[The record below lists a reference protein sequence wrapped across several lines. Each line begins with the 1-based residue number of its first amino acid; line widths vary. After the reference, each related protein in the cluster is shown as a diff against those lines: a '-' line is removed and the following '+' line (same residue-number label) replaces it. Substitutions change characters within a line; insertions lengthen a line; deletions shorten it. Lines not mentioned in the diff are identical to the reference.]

1 MENKEQTVE
10 ITPEPKIESRFGFGK
25 DNKVLSIRTIKY
37 GSVATGVSLVVV
49 FLMRS
54 PDKDAQ
60 ESLGVKI
67 PEASQLSSNS
77 DRGTFETYSAS
88 QESRRLK
95 EQNKKGRQNVVVKL
109 PGLQKI
115 DRHKAGQIPPGS
127 LVKAVLITGASNG
140 PIRAETTEALR
151 IQGETLIPAGATLLG
166 SGQSTEE
173 RLMVKFTQVVFKDGS
188 FENIQAQAA
197 DAEDKTVGLR
207 GSRVGKYA
215 MKYATAIGL
224 NFVGGMAE
232 GLQDREVVGQQVVT
246 KPTAQNALLN
256 GASKATFEMA
266 NETMTDLKNT
276 APIIQISAG
285 QEIFVIFELGQ

>member
-10 ITPEPKIESRFGFGK
+10 ITTEPKIESRFGFGK
-25 DNKVLSIRTIKY
+25 DNEVLSNRMIKCC
-37 GSVATGVSLVVV
+37 SIATGVSLIVV
-49 FLMRS
+49 FLMKS
-54 PDKDAQ
+54 PDKDTQ
-60 ESLGVKI
+60 EGPGVKA
-67 PEASQLSSNS
+67 PEASQINSNS

-88 QESRRLK
+88 QENNRLK
-95 EQNKKGRQNVVVKL
+95 EQNRKGRQSVVAKL

-140 PIRAETTEALR
+140 PVRAETTEALR

-173 RLMVKFTQVVFKDGS
+173 RLIVRFTQVVFKDGS
-188 FENIQAQAA
+188 FENIQGQAA

-256 GASKATFEMA
+256 GASKATLEMA
-266 NETMTDLKNT
+266 NETMMDIKNT
-276 APIIQISAG
+276 APIVQISAG
-285 QEIFVIFELGQ
+285 QEIFVIFELDQ

>member
-1 MENKEQTVE
+1 MENKKQTVE
-10 ITPEPKIESRFGFGK
+10 ITTEPKIESRFGFGK
-25 DNKVLSIRTIKY
+25 DNKVLSNRTIKY
-37 GSVATGVSLVVV
+37 CAIATGVSLVVV

-60 ESLGVKI
+60 EGPGVKT
-67 PEASQLSSNS
+67 PEASQVSSNS
-77 DRGTFETYSAS
+77 DRGTLETYSAS
-88 QESRRLK
+88 QENNRLK

-173 RLMVKFTQVVFKDGS
+173 RLMVRFTQVVFKDGS
-188 FENIQAQAA
+188 FENIQAQAT

-215 MKYATAIGL
+215 IKYATAIGL

-246 KPTAQNALLN
+246 KPTAQNALLS
-256 GASKATFEMA
+256 GTSKATLEMA
-266 NETMTDLKNT
+266 NETMTDIKNT
-276 APIIQISAG
+276 APIIQIAAG

>member
-1 MENKEQTVE
+1 MENKEQVVE
-10 ITPEPKIESRFGFGK
+10 ITNEPKIESRFGFGK
-25 DNKVLSIRTIKY
+25 GNKVLSNRTIKY
-37 GSVATGVSLVVV
+37 CSIATGVSLIVV
-49 FLMRS
+49 FLIKS

-60 ESLGVKI
+60 EGPGVKT
-67 PEASQLSSNS
+67 PEASQVSSNS
-77 DRGTFETYSAS
+77 DRGMFETYSAS
-88 QESRRLK
+88 QENNRLK
-95 EQNKKGRQNVVVKL
+95 KQSKKDRQSVIVKL

-140 PIRAETTEALR
+140 PIRAQTTEALR

-166 SGQSTEE
+166 SGQSTDE
-173 RLMVKFTQVVFKDGS
+173 RLMVRFNQIVFKDGS

-197 DAEDKTVGLR
+197 DSEDKTVGLR

-256 GASKATFEMA
+256 GASKATLEMA

>member
-10 ITPEPKIESRFGFGK
+10 ITTEPKIESRFGFGK
-25 DNKVLSIRTIKY
+25 DNKILSNKTIKY
-37 GSVATGVSLVVV
+37 CAIATGISLIIV

-60 ESLGVKI
+60 EGPGVKT
-67 PEASQLSSNS
+67 PDASQVSSNS

-88 QESRRLK
+88 QEDSRMK
-95 EQNKKGRQNVVVKL
+95 EKNKKGRQSVIVKL

-115 DRHKAGQIPPGS
+115 DRRKAGQIPPGS
-127 LVKAVLITGASNG
+127 LIKAILITGASNG
-140 PIRAETTEALR
+140 PVKVETTEALR
-151 IQGETLIPAGATLLG
+151 IQGETLIPAGATLIG
-166 SGQSTEE
+166 TGQSTEE
-173 RLMVKFTQVVFKDGS
+173 RLMVRFTQVVFKDGT

-232 GLQDREVVGQQVVT
+232 GLQDREVVGQQVIT
-246 KPTAQNALLN
+246 KPDAKNALLN
-256 GASKATFEMA
+256 GTSKATLEMA
-266 NETMTDLKNT
+266 NETMTDLKNS

-285 QEIFVIFELGQ
+285 QNIFVIFENGQ

>member
-1 MENKEQTVE
+1 MENKEQAVE
-10 ITPEPKIESRFGFGK
+10 ITTEPKIESRFGFGK
-25 DNKVLSIRTIKY
+25 DNNVLSNRTIKY
-37 GSVATGVSLVVV
+37 CSIATGVSLIVV

-54 PDKDAQ
+54 PDKDT
-60 ESLGVKI
+60 EEGPGVKT
-67 PEASQLSSNS
+67 PETSQVSSNS
-77 DRGTFETYSAS
+77 DRGTLETYSAS
-88 QESRRLK
+88 QESNRLK
-95 EQNKKGRQNVVVKL
+95 EQNKKGRQNVVVRL

-115 DRHKAGQIPPGS
+115 DRRKAGQILPGS

-140 PIRAETTEALR
+140 PVRAEITEALR

-173 RLMVKFTQVVFKDGS
+173 RLMVRFTQVVFKDGS

-256 GASKATFEMA
+256 GASKATLEMA